1 MILLDGEFLLIDLH
15 INELIQSQPSL
26 ETAGL
31 PMEALPTKGASIIVS
46 FMFQILNIKVDL
58 PRGNLLIHVL

>member
-31 PMEALPTKGASIIVS
+31 PMEARPTKGAGIIVS
-46 FMFQILNIKVDL
+46 FMFQILNVKVDL